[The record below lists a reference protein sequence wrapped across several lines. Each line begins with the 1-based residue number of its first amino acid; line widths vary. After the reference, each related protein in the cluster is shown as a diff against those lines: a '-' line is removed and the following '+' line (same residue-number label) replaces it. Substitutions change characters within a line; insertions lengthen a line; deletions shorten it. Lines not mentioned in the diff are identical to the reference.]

1 MRPWVKQKKID
12 VLATTSRFA
21 SQQGIKVTAEILRR
35 LSDKLVGVADELR
48 AEAEVSLKYAADLS
62 SYIRSELG
70 QVPEKNQGEIRADHP
85 AVDAALERVVDSFS
99 YRAEA
104 ALKQVVA
111 TLLADMS
118 QNFFE
123 PLREDLLAVH
133 KGLLTNK
140 DEFASWSTE
149 DSVSVPKR
157 FAPSK
162 NEKLLIETSQYPTE
176 FGELVNNSVISEKR
190 ANAFRVVVDEVIMGG
205 LAIPDLD
212 RRNYWTLIGVNRDW
226 VPSVREAREDSQQ
239 SAQSARFDISINP
252 YDYLDRAYKWMKRMG
267 TPFVNYINENLAT
280 YLTKAP
286 DRSILQDRHNKF
298 LAKLGEAIDDGAP
311 LITINQG
318 LLSKIHDS
326 KPTSNV
332 VVSTFPIDQTHP
344 IYEKVEQLLV
354 QKGLKE
360 ALSGKSFDAQSPAQ
374 SIDFF
379 SVHQGV
385 QPMVLDSIIQPI
397 SKYWNE
403 HSGRPATRQ
412 SLLQDR
418 RPRYLYESIPASEGP
433 KQNILKGFFVAK
445 ALKQFKTD
453 KDLSDDV
460 LTAKG
465 PKLSVWS
472 GEGSKWFDFPHPLL
486 SPDVIKPNDFPGAI
500 LYSITLGIVACN
512 ASQSLDP
519 LAPYQRL
526 QSLAD
531 IDSPSSP
538 LLKWVVSGNLKDAPT
553 PDPKRAGSSSDSAQA
568 RKDAVAAYIA
578 DFVAKYKAR
587 FEKQSLPHD
596 HPNAMPRDLTWEI
609 REALMGALN
618 SLLKDI
624 QALETESDGDD
635 D

>member
-1 MRPWVKQKKID
+1 
-12 VLATTSRFA
+12 
-21 SQQGIKVTAEILRR
+21 
-35 LSDKLVGVADELR
+35 
-48 AEAEVSLKYAADLS
+48 
-62 SYIRSELG
+62 
-70 QVPEKNQGEIRADHP
+70 
-85 AVDAALERVVDSFS
+85 
-99 YRAEA
+99 
-104 ALKQVVA
+104 
-111 TLLADMS
+111 
-118 QNFFE
+118 
-123 PLREDLLAVH
+123 
-133 KGLLTNK
+133 
-140 DEFASWSTE
+140 
-149 DSVSVPKR
+149 
-157 FAPSK
+157 
-162 NEKLLIETSQYPTE
+162 
-176 FGELVNNSVISEKR
+176 
-190 ANAFRVVVDEVIMGG
+190 
-205 LAIPDLD
+205 
-212 RRNYWTLIGVNRDW
+212 
-226 VPSVREAREDSQQ
+226 
-239 SAQSARFDISINP
+239 
-252 YDYLDRAYKWMKRMG
+252 
-267 TPFVNYINENLAT
+267 
-280 YLTKAP
+280 
-286 DRSILQDRHNKF
+286 
-298 LAKLGEAIDDGAP
+298 
-311 LITINQG
+311 
-318 LLSKIHDS
+318 
-326 KPTSNV
+326 
-332 VVSTFPIDQTHP
+332 
-344 IYEKVEQLLV
+344 
-354 QKGLKE
+354 LKE

>member
-1 MRPWVKQKKID
+1 M
-12 VLATTSRFA
+12 
-21 SQQGIKVTAEILRR
+21 
-35 LSDKLVGVADELR
+35 
-48 AEAEVSLKYAADLS
+48 
-62 SYIRSELG
+62 SE
-70 QVPEKNQGEIRADHP
+70 
-85 AVDAALERVVDSFS
+85 
-99 YRAEA
+99 
-104 ALKQVVA
+104 
-111 TLLADMS
+111 
-118 QNFFE
+118 NFIE
-123 PLREDLLAVH
+123 PLRDDLLAVH
-133 KGLLTNK
+133 KGLLTNR

-157 FAPSK
+157 FSPSK
-162 NEKLLIETSQYPTE
+162 NEKLLIETMEYPSE
-176 FGELVNNSVISEKR
+176 FAELVNNSVTSEKR
-190 ANAFRVVVDEVIMGG
+190 ANSMRVVIDEVIMGG
-205 LAIPDLD
+205 LAIQDLD
-212 RRNYWTLIGVNRDW
+212 RRNYWTLVSTTRDW
-226 VPSVREAREDSQQ
+226 VPTIREAREDSQQ
-239 SAQSARFDISINP
+239 TAQAARFDISLNP
-252 YDYLDRAYKWMKRMG
+252 YEYLDRAYKWMKRMG

-326 KPTSNV
+326 KPTRSV
-332 VVSTFPIDQTHP
+332 VVSTFPLDQTHA
-344 IYEKVEQLLV
+344 IYGKVEELLI
-354 QKGLKE
+354 QKGLKD
-360 ALSGKSFDAQSPAQ
+360 AVGGKTFDAQSPAQ

-403 HSGRPATRQ
+403 HNSRPATRQ

-418 RPRYLYESIPASEGP
+418 RPRYLYESIPASEKP
-433 KQNILKGFFVAK
+433 KQDILMGFFVAK

-453 KDLSDDV
+453 KSISDDV

-486 SPDVIKPNDFPGAI
+486 SPDVIKTNDFPGAL

-519 LAPYQRL
+519 LASYSRL
-526 QSLAD
+526 QTLAH

-538 LLKWVVSGNLKDAPT
+538 LKKWILTGALKDAPM
-553 PDPKRAGSSSDSAQA
+553 PDPKRVGASSDSAEI
-568 RKDAVAAYIA
+568 RKTTTAAYIT
-578 DFVAKYKAR
+578 DFIVKYEAR
-587 FEKQSLPHD
+587 FAKQSLPTEND
-596 HPNAMPRDLTWEI
+596 NSMPKDLTWEI
-609 REALMGALN
+609 REALMRALRT
-618 SLLKDI
+618 LHDEI
-624 QALETESDGDD
+624 VAIDTTAEEDD